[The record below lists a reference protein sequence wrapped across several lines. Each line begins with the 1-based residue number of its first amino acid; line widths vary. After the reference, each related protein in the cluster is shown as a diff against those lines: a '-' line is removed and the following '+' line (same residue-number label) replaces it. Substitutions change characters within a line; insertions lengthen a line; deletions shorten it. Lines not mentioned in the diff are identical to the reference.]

1 MRLRFAKP
9 VQFVMLHPSR
19 IGRNA
24 RRHMSP
30 SATTIWLPDLLYTGA
45 RFEAD
50 LALVADAEGRIA
62 RLSRDPADLAA
73 AQRLPG
79 RALLPGLVN
88 AHSHCFQRLIR
99 GRTEYRAGS
108 ERDTLWSWREEM
120 FRTVVALDP
129 DSLHQAARMAFLEMA
144 LAGITT
150 VGESH
155 FLHNDPSGRPY
166 ADPNAMSLA
175 VVHAARDVGLRICL
189 LHGAYARAGWH
200 RVPSIAQQRF
210 IVASPDAYLDAHRQL
225 RAALAPDTAAG
236 LAWTGFAP
244 HSVRTVTPDYLR
256 ALLPEMQSA
265 PEPVQMHICE
275 QPEENEACL
284 AEHDTTPIGLLD
296 REGVL
301 PPRFT
306 AVHAIHVANHE
317 IGILASTGAH
327 VCTCPTTERSL
338 GDGIVPADSFFVRNV
353 PVALGTDSNAQIDLL
368 EDARELEYHLRLKHG
383 RRIVLARMPA
393 AGDEPDPAGLAARLL
408 DCATRHG
415 ATSLCA
421 PGGVL
426 EPGRPADFFTVDL
439 ADPSLAG
446 ADASTLPAAFVFTA
460 GRACIRDVVVAG
472 RPIVTDGRH
481 PLQSSIV
488 AGFTALQHDLRSRS

>member
-1 MRLRFAKP
+1 
-9 VQFVMLHPSR
+9 
-19 IGRNA
+19 
-24 RRHMSP
+24 MSS

-50 LALVADAEGRIA
+50 LALVADAEGSIL

-166 ADPNAMSLA
+166 ADPNAMALA
-175 VVHAARDVGLRICL
+175 VVRAAKDVGLRICL

-200 RVPSIAQQRF
+200 RAPSIAQQRF
-210 IVASPDAYLDAHRQL
+210 IVASPDAYLDAHRRL
-225 RAALAPDTAAG
+225 RAALAADTAAG

-244 HSVRTVTPDYLR
+244 HSVRTVPPDYLR

-301 PPRFT
+301 PPHFT

-317 IGILASTGAH
+317 IGILAHAGAH
-327 VCTCPTTERSL
+327 VCSCPTTERSL
-338 GDGIVPADSFFVRNV
+338 GDGIAPADSFFARNV

-368 EDARELEYHLRLKHG
+368 EEARELEYHLRLKHG

-393 AGDEPDPAGLAARLL
+393 TGAEPDPAELAARLL
-408 DCATRHG
+408 DCATRGG
-415 ATSLCA
+415 ASSLCS
-421 PGGVL
+421 PGGAL

-439 ADPSLAG
+439 ADPALAG
-446 ADASTLPAAFVFTA
+446 ADAAALPAALVFA
-460 GRACIRDVVVAG
+460 GSRACIRDVVVAG
-472 RPIVTDGRH
+472 RPIVADGRH

-488 AGFTALQHDLRSRS
+488 AGFAALQHDLRSRS